1 MSSESAVQRVELAM
15 FDGRQI
21 FYFDRAPVERRAID
35 LRPFEPRPLPG
46 EMRQD
51 VLTGEWVA
59 IASHRQTRA
68 FLPPKDLCPLCPT
81 TTDFGTE
88 IADSKFEVV
97 VFENRSPSFSA
108 PSVELPA
115 ETIQASG
122 RCEVVVFSDQHEGSF
137 GSLDVAQMR
146 TVLAAW
152 IDRTREI
159 SLLPYVE
166 QIFIFENR
174 GEEVGVTLNHP
185 HGQIYS
191 YPFITPR
198 TSTMLQVAQEHF
210 DKTGTPLLT
219 SIIERELQDQIR
231 IIAQNEHWI
240 AYVPY
245 AARYPFEIHVAPK
258 QFVADFA
265 ELSDAVA
272 DAFPKIAKEVLLR
285 LDGVFGIPMA
295 YIAAWHQAPVRIGRD
310 VLGLHWQ
317 ITSFRRAPGKLKYL
331 AGSEAAMGAFIMDLK
346 PEQSAQQLRD
356 VQL

>member
-1 MSSESAVQRVELAM
+1 M

-21 FYFDRAPVERRAID
+21 FYYDSTQVERNAVD

-46 EMRQD
+46 DMRED
-51 VLTGEWVA
+51 VLTGEWIA

-68 FLPPKDLCPLCPT
+68 FLPPKEFCPLCPT
-81 TTDFGTE
+81 KSDFGTE
-88 IADSKFEVV
+88 VADSTFEVV

-108 PSVELPA
+108 PSDELPP
-115 ETIQASG
+115 ETIQALG
-122 RCEVVVFSDQHEGSF
+122 RCEVVVFSDHHEGSF
-137 GSLDVAQMR
+137 GSLDLVHMR

-159 SLLPYVE
+159 SKLPYVE
-166 QIFIFENR
+166 QVFVFENR

-198 TSTMLQVAQEHF
+198 TMKMLEIAQLHLAE
-210 DKTGTPLLT
+210 TGVPLLT
-219 SIIERELQDQIR
+219 SIIKREIGDQVR
-231 IIAQNEHWI
+231 IIAQNEHWV

-245 AARYPFEIHVAPK
+245 AARYPYEIHVAPK
-258 QFVADFA
+258 VFVPDFA
-265 ELSDAVA
+265 ELSNDVA
-272 DAFPKIAKEVLLR
+272 DAFPEIAKEVLLR

-295 YIAAWHQAPVRIGRD
+295 YIAAWHQAPVRTGREA
-310 VLGLHWQ
+310 LGLHWQ
-317 ITSFRRAPGKLKYL
+317 ITSVRRAPGKLKYL
-331 AGSEAAMGAFIMDLK
+331 AGSEAAMGAFIMDVK
-346 PEQSAQQLRD
+346 PEQSAEQLRN

>member
-1 MSSESAVQRVELAM
+1 MSFVKRTELKM

-21 FYFDRAPVERRAID
+21 FYYDRTPIERSAVDSRE
-35 LRPFEPRPLPG
+35 FEPRPLPG
-46 EMRQD
+46 DMRLD
-51 VLTGEWVA
+51 PLTGEW
-59 IASHRQTRA
+59 IAMAAHRQGRA
-68 FLPPKDLCPLCPT
+68 FLPPKEFCPLCAT
-81 TTDFGTE
+81 KTDFGTE
-88 IADSKFEVV
+88 IADSTFEVV

-108 PSVELPA
+108 PSDQIPEGVV
-115 ETIQASG
+115 QASG

-137 GSLDVAQMR
+137 GSLDLGQMR

-159 SLLPYVE
+159 SMLDYVE
-166 QIFIFENR
+166 QVFVFENR

-198 TSTMLQVAQEHF
+198 TTKMLHVAQEHF
-210 DKTGTPLLT
+210 VRKGEPLLT
-219 SIIERELQDQIR
+219 SIIEREISDGVR
-231 IIAQNEHWI
+231 IIAENEHWI
-240 AYVPY
+240 AYVPF

-258 QFVADFA
+258 KFVPDLAA
-265 ELSDAVA
+265 LSDEVA
-272 DAFPKIAKEVLLR
+272 DAFPSLAKEVLLR

-295 YIAAWHQAPVRIGRD
+295 YIAAWHQAPVRVGRD

-317 ITSFRRAPGKLKYL
+317 ITSVRRAPGKLKYL
-331 AGSEAAMGAFIMDLK
+331 AGSESAMGAFIMDVK

>member
-1 MSSESAVQRVELAM
+1 MTFVKRTELQM

-21 FYFDRAPVERRAID
+21 FYYDRESIDRTAID
-35 LRPFEPRPLPG
+35 SRPFEPRPLPG
-46 EMRQD
+46 DMRED
-51 VLTGEWVA
+51 ILTGEWVA
-59 IASHRQTRA
+59 MAAHRQARA
-68 FLPPKDLCPLCPT
+68 FLPPKEFCPLCPT
-81 TTDFGTE
+81 KSDFGTE
-88 IADSKFEVV
+88 VADSAFEVV
-97 VFENRSPSFSA
+97 VFENRSPSFAA
-108 PSVELPA
+108 PSDQLPA
-115 ETIQASG
+115 ETIQALG

-137 GSLDVAQMR
+137 GNLDLAQMR

-159 SLLPYVE
+159 SKLPYVE
-166 QIFIFENR
+166 QIFVFENR

-198 TSTMLQVAQEHF
+198 TSKMLQVAQAHF
-210 DKTGTPLLT
+210 DKTNTPLLT
-219 SIIERELQDQIR
+219 T
-231 IIAQNEHWI
+231 IIAREIKDEVRVISQNEHWI
-240 AYVPY
+240 AYVPF
-245 AARYPFEIHVAPK
+245 AARYPFEIHIAPK
-258 QFVADFA
+258 VFVPDLA

-272 DAFPKIAKEVLLR
+272 DAFPEVAKEVLLR

-295 YIAAWHQAPVRIGRD
+295 YIAGWHQAPVRTGRD

-317 ITSFRRAPGKLKYL
+317 ITSIRRAPGKLKYL

>member
-1 MSSESAVQRVELAM
+1 MTFVKRTELKM

-21 FYFDRAPVERRAID
+21 FYYDREPVERSAVD
-35 LRPFEPRPLPG
+35 TRPVEPRPLPG

-51 VLTGEWVA
+51 PLTGEW
-59 IASHRQTRA
+59 IAMAAHRQGRA
-68 FLPPKDLCPLCPT
+68 FLPPKEFCPLCPT
-81 TTDFGTE
+81 KTDFGTE
-88 IADSKFEVV
+88 IADSTFEVV

-108 PSVELPA
+108 PSSELPA
-115 ETIQASG
+115 EVIQASG

-137 GSLDVAQMR
+137 GSLELAQMR
-146 TVLAAW
+146 TVMAAW

-159 SLLPYVE
+159 STLPYVE
-166 QIFIFENR
+166 QVFAFENR

-198 TSTMLQVAQEHF
+198 TSKMLQVAQDHY
-210 DKTGTPLLT
+210 DSTGVPLIS
-219 SIIERELQDQIR
+219 SIIAREIKDQVR

-240 AYVPY
+240 AYVPF

-258 QFVADFA
+258 VFLADLA
-265 ELSDAVA
+265 GLSDEVA
-272 DAFPKIAKEVLLR
+272 DAFPEIAKEVLLR
-285 LDGVFGIPMA
+285 LDGVFGIQMA
-295 YIAAWHQAPVRIGRD
+295 YIAAWHQAPVRVGRD

-317 ITSFRRAPGKLKYL
+317 ITSIRRAPGKLKYL
-331 AGSEAAMGAFIMDLK
+331 AGSESAMGAFIMDVK